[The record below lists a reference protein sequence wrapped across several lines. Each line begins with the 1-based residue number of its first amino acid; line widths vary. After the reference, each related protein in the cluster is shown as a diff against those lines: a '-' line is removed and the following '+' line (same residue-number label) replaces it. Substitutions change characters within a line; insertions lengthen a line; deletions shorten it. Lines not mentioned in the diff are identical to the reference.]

1 MKIRGKEYMEVKDR
15 VMVFRKNHP
24 DWAIITELVENNEST
39 GSVIFKAH
47 IEDEV
52 GRIRGTGHA
61 HEFKDDKTSMVN
73 KTSHLE
79 NCETSAIGRAMASL
93 GIGVESSY
101 ASYDEVVIA
110 KSKEA
115 RNEEQLRN
123 REEQLHKKIKK
134 GAIRQTIGQSEEEI
148 KYVGND
154 ITDQHST
161 PQGWLEEND
170 PIAVQEE
177 KSWRDTICPF
187 PKHKGKTLGEVETE
201 DAPYLSWILGLEDI
215 KSDELKS
222 AVEQALKEKSNNGK
236 QGFKRIA

>member
-1 MKIRGKEYMEVKDR
+1 MIIRGKEYMEVKDR

-24 DWAIITELVENNEST
+24 EWAIITEIVENNEST

-47 IEDEV
+47 IEDEK

-101 ASYDEVVIA
+101 ASYDEVMIA

-115 RNEEQLRN
+115 RSPKEQ
-123 REEQLHKKIKK
+123 
-134 GAIRQTIGQSEEEI
+134 TEEEI
-148 KYVGND
+148 KYVGN
-154 ITDQHST
+154 
-161 PQGWLEEND
+161 EEND
-170 PIAVQEE
+170 PVAVQEE
-177 KSWRDTICPF
+177 KINWRDTICPF
-187 PKHKGKTLGEVETE
+187 PKHKGKTLGQVESE
-201 DAPYLSWILGLEDI
+201 DPNYLNWILGLEDI
-215 KSDELKS
+215 KSDEIKN
-222 AVEQALKEKSNNGK
+222 AVEQALKEKSDNGK
-236 QGFKRIA
+236 QGFKRVA

>member
-1 MKIRGKEYMEVKDR
+1 MEVKDR

-24 DWAIITELVENNEST
+24 EWAIITEIVENNEST

-47 IEDEV
+47 IEDEE

-101 ASYDEVVIA
+101 ASYDEVMIA

-115 RNEEQLRN
+115 RPSKEQ
-123 REEQLHKKIKK
+123 
-134 GAIRQTIGQSEEEI
+134 TEEEI

-170 PIAVQEE
+170 PVAVQEE
-177 KSWRDTICPF
+177 KSNWRDTICPF
-187 PKHKGKTLGEVETE
+187 PKHKGKTLGQVESE
-201 DAPYLSWILGLEDI
+201 DPNYLNWILGLDDI
-215 KSDELKS
+215 KSDEIKN
-222 AVEQALKEKSNNGK
+222 AVEQALKEKSDNGK
-236 QGFKRIA
+236 QGFKRVA

>member
-24 DWAIITELVENNEST
+24 EWAIITEIVENNEST

-47 IEDEV
+47 IEDEE

-101 ASYDEVVIA
+101 ASYDEVMIA

-115 RNEEQLRN
+115 RPSKEQ
-123 REEQLHKKIKK
+123 
-134 GAIRQTIGQSEEEI
+134 TEEEI
-148 KYVGND
+148 KYVGNE

-170 PIAVQEE
+170 PVAVQEE
-177 KSWRDTICPF
+177 KTNWRDTICPF
-187 PKHKGKTLGEVETE
+187 PKHKGKTLGQVESE
-201 DAPYLSWILGLEDI
+201 DPNYLNWILGLDDI
-215 KSDELKS
+215 KSDEIKN
-222 AVEQALKEKSNNGK
+222 AVEQALKEKSDNGK
-236 QGFKRIA
+236 QGFKRVA

>member
-101 ASYDEVVIA
+101 ASYDEVMIA
-110 KSKEA
+110 KDKEA
-115 RNEEQLRN
+115 RAEEQKN
-123 REEQLHKKIKK
+123 IKIGKIK
-134 GAIRQTIGQSEEEI
+134 QTQAQSEEEI

-201 DAPYLSWILGLEDI
+201 DASYLSWILGLEEI

>member
-24 DWAIITELVENNEST
+24 EWAIITEIVENNEST

-47 IEDEV
+47 IEDEE

-101 ASYDEVVIA
+101 ASYDEVMIA

-115 RNEEQLRN
+115 RKEEQLRN

-134 GAIRQTIGQSEEEI
+134 HQAQTEEEI

-170 PIAVQEE
+170 PVAVQEE
-177 KSWRDTICPF
+177 KSNWRDTICPF
-187 PKHKGKTLGEVETE
+187 PKHKGKTLGQVESE
-201 DAPYLSWILGLEDI
+201 DPNYLNWILGLDDI
-215 KSDELKS
+215 KSDEIKN
-222 AVEQALKEKSNNGK
+222 AVEQALKEKSDNGK
-236 QGFKRIA
+236 QGFKRVA

>member
-24 DWAIITELVENNEST
+24 EWAIITEIVENNEST

-47 IEDEV
+47 IEDEE

-101 ASYDEVVIA
+101 ASYDEVMIA
-110 KSKEA
+110 KNKEA
-115 RNEEQLRN
+115 RAEE
-123 REEQLHKKIKK
+123 
-134 GAIRQTIGQSEEEI
+134 SEEEI

-161 PQGWLEEND
+161 PQDWLEEND
-170 PIAVQEE
+170 PVAVQKE
-177 KSWRDTICPF
+177 KINWRDTICPF
-187 PKHKGKTLGEVETE
+187 PKHKGKTLGQVESE
-201 DAPYLSWILGLEDI
+201 DPNYLNWILGLEDI
-215 KSDELKS
+215 KSDEIKN
-222 AVEQALKEKSNNGK
+222 AVEQALKEKSDNGK
-236 QGFKRIA
+236 QGFKRVA

>member
-24 DWAIITELVENNEST
+24 SWAIITEIVENNEST

-47 IEDEV
+47 IEDEE
-52 GRIRGTGHA
+52 GRVRGTGHA
-61 HEFKDDKTSMVN
+61 HEFRDDKSSMVN

-101 ASYDEVVIA
+101 ASYDEVMIA
-110 KSKEA
+110 KNKEA
-115 RNEEQLRN
+115 RAEEQKN
-123 REEQLHKKIKK
+123 IKIGKIK
-134 GAIRQTIGQSEEEI
+134 QTQAQSEEEI

-154 ITDQHST
+154 TTDQHST

-170 PIAVQEE
+170 PIAVREDKGWE
-177 KSWRDTICPF
+177 DVVCPF
-187 PKHKGKTLGEVETE
+187 PKHKGKTLGEIAKE
-201 DAPYLSWILGLEDI
+201 DASYLEYFGSKIDTIEN
-215 KSDELKS
+215 DEL
-222 AVEQALKEKSNNGK
+222 VDALTQFMKNRNQDGN
-236 QGFKRIA
+236 QGFNRVG

>member
-24 DWAIITELVENNEST
+24 EWAIITEIVENNEST

-47 IEDEV
+47 IEDEE

-101 ASYDEVVIA
+101 ASYDEVMIA

-115 RNEEQLRN
+115 RPTKEQ
-123 REEQLHKKIKK
+123 
-134 GAIRQTIGQSEEEI
+134 TEEEI

-170 PIAVQEE
+170 PVAVQEE
-177 KSWRDTICPF
+177 KTNWRDTICPF
-187 PKHKGKTLGEVETE
+187 PKHKGKTLGQVESE
-201 DAPYLSWILGLEDI
+201 DPNYLNWILGLDDI
-215 KSDELKS
+215 KSDEIKN
-222 AVEQALKEKSNNGK
+222 AVEQALKEKSDNGK
-236 QGFKRIA
+236 QGFKRVA

>member
-101 ASYDEVVIA
+101 ASYDEVMIA
-110 KSKEA
+110 KDKEA
-115 RNEEQLRN
+115 RAEEQKN
-123 REEQLHKKIKK
+123 IKIGKIK
-134 GAIRQTIGQSEEEI
+134 QTQAQSEEEI

-170 PIAVQEE
+170 PVAVQEE

-187 PKHKGKTLGEVETE
+187 PKHKGKTLGEVEKE
-201 DAPYLSWILGLEDI
+201 DEGYLSWILGLEDI

-236 QGFKRIA
+236 QRFDRVA

>member
-24 DWAIITELVENNEST
+24 EWAIITELVENNEST

-47 IEDEV
+47 IEDEE
-52 GRIRGTGHA
+52 GRVRGTGHA
-61 HEFKDDKTSMVN
+61 HEFKDDKSSMVN

-101 ASYDEVVIA
+101 ASYDEVMIA
-110 KSKEA
+110 KNKEA
-115 RNEEQLRN
+115 RS
-123 REEQLHKKIKK
+123 
-134 GAIRQTIGQSEEEI
+134 QTEEEI

-170 PIAVQEE
+170 PIAVQEDKGWE
-177 KSWRDTICPF
+177 DVICPF
-187 PKHKGKTLGEVETE
+187 PKHKGKTLGEIAKE
-201 DAPYLSWILGLEDI
+201 DASYLEYFGSKIDTIEN
-215 KSDELKS
+215 DELVDALTQFMKS
-222 AVEQALKEKSNNGK
+222 RNQDGN
-236 QGFKRIA
+236 QGFNRVG

>member
-24 DWAIITELVENNEST
+24 EWAIITELVENNEST

-47 IEDEV
+47 IEDEE
-52 GRIRGTGHA
+52 GRVRGTGHA

-101 ASYDEVVIA
+101 ASYDEVMIA
-110 KSKEA
+110 RSKEA
-115 RNEEQLRN
+115 RKEEQLRN

-134 GAIRQTIGQSEEEI
+134 HQAQTEEEI
-148 KYVGND
+148 KYVGNE

-170 PIAVQEE
+170 PIAVQEDKGWE
-177 KSWRDTICPF
+177 DVICPF
-187 PKHKGKTLGEVETE
+187 PKHKGKTLGEIAKE
-201 DAPYLSWILGLEDI
+201 DASYLEYFGSKIDTIEN
-215 KSDELKS
+215 DELVDALTQFMKS
-222 AVEQALKEKSNNGK
+222 RNQDGN
-236 QGFKRIA
+236 QGFNRVG

>member
-24 DWAIITELVENNEST
+24 EWAIITEIVENNEST

-47 IEDEV
+47 IEDEE

-101 ASYDEVVIA
+101 ASYDEVMIA

-115 RNEEQLRN
+115 RPSKEQ
-123 REEQLHKKIKK
+123 
-134 GAIRQTIGQSEEEI
+134 TEEEI

-170 PIAVQEE
+170 PVAVQEE
-177 KSWRDTICPF
+177 KSNWRDTICPF
-187 PKHKGKTLGEVETE
+187 PKHKGKTLGQVESE
-201 DAPYLSWILGLEDI
+201 DPNYLNWILGLEDI
-215 KSDELKS
+215 KSDEIKN
-222 AVEQALKEKSNNGK
+222 AVEQALKEKSDNGK
-236 QGFKRIA
+236 QGFKRVA